1 MILLAVILLFGAGTG
16 AHATSKYMECGSGVS
31 MCGVLTLET
40 GKGHGNYKHDGA
52 AVHGLWCGRNI
63 YIYIYS
69 YIYSYIMNMMCVCV
83 CVCEERNMRETDC
96 VQFDSI

>member
-1 MILLAVILLFGAGTG
+1 MLLAVILLFGAGTG

-52 AVHGLWCGRNI
+52 AVHGLWCGKK
-63 YIYIYS
+63 YIFIHIFIHNEYD
-69 YIYSYIMNMMCVCV
+69 VCV
-83 CVCEERNMRETDC
+83 CVYIYIC
-96 VQFDSI
+96 VCVKKEI